1 MPADLPPAAPEITLR
16 KRIGSLPFSIANMAV
31 GAQSTTGRPVF
42 VVGNG
47 RSGTSWLGE
56 TLGQAQGVLYYRE
69 PCHPHRNGINGAS
82 ADAIWCRHVPMGG
95 RDGFFEYTLDAAFRG
110 HFWRGAGH
118 GLGAYRHR
126 LGQKPRIVV
135 KDVASFLSLEW
146 VAARWQPDVVVIL
159 RHPGAY
165 AASVLNLRQDPQEVA
180 RLRILCATD
189 SLRDLL
195 GARLEPLARISDP
208 AEAAVAAWAIR
219 TAAFAEAAARHPE
232 WQVVFYEDLAQEPLA
247 GFRALYD
254 RLGLPWS
261 DAIAAR
267 IRAKTSAEAEG
278 AFTTARVSHSRIH
291 AWRDQLS
298 PDQARRIRQIIAPFG
313 LPYYSASSDW
323 D

>member
-1 MPADLPPAAPEITLR
+1 MITLR
-16 KRIGSLPFSIANMAV
+16 KRIGALPFSLANLAV

-56 TLGQAQGVLYYRE
+56 TLGQAEGVLYYRE
-69 PCHPHRNGINGAS
+69 PCHPHRNGINGTA
-82 ADAIWCRHVPMGG
+82 ADGVWCRHVPSGG

-118 GLGAYRHR
+118 GLRAYRAR
-126 LGQKPRIVV
+126 IGQRPRIVI

-165 AASVLNLRQDPQEVA
+165 AASVLNLQQDPQELA
-180 RLRILCATD
+180 RLRMLCATD

-195 GARLEPLARISDP
+195 GARLLDPLAAIRDP
-208 AEAAVAAWAIR
+208 MEAAVAAWTIR
-219 TAAFAEAAARHPE
+219 TAVFAKALPRHPD
-232 WQVVFYEDLAQEPLA
+232 WQVVSYEDLAQDPLT

-267 IRAKTSAEAEG
+267 IRARTSATDAG
-278 AFTTARVSHSRIH
+278 AFSTARVSHSRID

-298 PDQARRIRQIIAPFG
+298 PDQARRIRQIVAPFN
-313 LPYYSASSDW
+313 LPFYSASSDW